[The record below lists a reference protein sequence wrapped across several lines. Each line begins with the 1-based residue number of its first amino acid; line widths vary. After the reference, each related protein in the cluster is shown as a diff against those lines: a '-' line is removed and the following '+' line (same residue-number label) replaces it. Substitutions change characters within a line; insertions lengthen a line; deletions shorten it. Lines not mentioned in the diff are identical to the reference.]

1 MATARHWSA
10 FHVFLADPERAND
23 FLLEWLKPRLPT
35 LLSEGRIAGWF
46 FVRYWEGGPHLRLRL
61 LDADPALCIEFA
73 HALQNAVPAYL
84 SGFSLSARQYYAN
97 HPLDGEPRPLESLP
111 WYPEG
116 SVVQL
121 PYEPEIRRYGGPAA
135 IAHCEQLFKRSSEIA
150 LAVLG
155 ATRGDPQRRAAVAW
169 RLMAEAVFAFEAS
182 PSALV
187 AFCASYAGF
196 WRGYSAET
204 RALDER
210 LAAQTA
216 PAAQVQALRRMLEEC
231 IDGARADSAQARW
244 AEACAGLDRRFGA
257 LHAQQRLVSPLTG
270 EVCEGEEAL
279 RAARFSILSSQIHM
293 LNNRL
298 GLQPAQ
304 ELALAR
310 SLAAAA
316 GAVGEGIA
324 A

>member
-10 FHVFLADPERAND
+10 FHVFLADPERASD
-23 FLLEWLKPRLPT
+23 FLLDWLRPRLPT

-73 HALQNAVPAYL
+73 HALQKAVPAYL
-84 SGFSLSARQYYAN
+84 SGFSLSAGQYYAN

-135 IAHCEQLFKRSSEIA
+135 MAHCEQLFTRSSEIA

-169 RLMAEAVFAFEAS
+169 RLMAEALFAFEAS
-182 PSALV
+182 PLALA

-196 WRGYSAET
+196 WRSYSADT
-204 RALDER
+204 RALDAR
-210 LAAQTA
+210 LAEQPAQ
-216 PAAQVQALRRMLEEC
+216 PAQVEALRRVLEDC
-231 IDGARADSAQARW
+231 VNGARADSPQARW
-244 AEACAGLDRRFGA
+244 AQACATLDQRLGA
-257 LHAQQRLVSPLTG
+257 LHAQAQLVSPLTG
-270 EVCEGEEAL
+270 EVCEGAEGL
-279 RAARFSILSSQIHM
+279 RATRFSILSSQIHM

-310 SLAAAA
+310 SLAAGASALGEVVAA
-316 GAVGEGIA
+316 
-324 A
+324 